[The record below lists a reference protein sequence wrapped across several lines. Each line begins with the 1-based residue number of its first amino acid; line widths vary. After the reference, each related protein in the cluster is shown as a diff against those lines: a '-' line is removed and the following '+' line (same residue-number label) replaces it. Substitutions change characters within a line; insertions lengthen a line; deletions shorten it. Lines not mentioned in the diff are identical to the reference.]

1 MKTTWVEVT
10 VISAILLC
18 SASFALRIIY
28 GRQWREWE
36 DGLIE
41 SWGINTTAY
50 FFFKVAMLVGV
61 AVYFLIRESRKK
73 NKQELPYYE
82 LPKL

>member
-1 MKTTWVEVT
+1 MTWVEAG

-18 SASFALRIIY
+18 PVSFALRIIY
-28 GRQWREWE
+28 GKQWREWE

-50 FFFKVAMLVGV
+50 NLFRL
-61 AVYFLIRESRKK
+61 AVFISAAGYLLIRERRKRKK
-73 NKQELPYYE
+73 HESQYYE
-82 LPKL
+82 LPKS